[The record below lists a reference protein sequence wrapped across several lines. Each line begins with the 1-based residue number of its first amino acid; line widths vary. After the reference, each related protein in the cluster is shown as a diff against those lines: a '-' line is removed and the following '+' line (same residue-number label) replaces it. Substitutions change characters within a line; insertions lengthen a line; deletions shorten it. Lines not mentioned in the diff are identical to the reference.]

1 MPTKFNGEMES
12 VPNKALVIDDD
23 RLTLDLF
30 EFQLKSQGFE
40 VATADSGS
48 KGLDLVKEND
58 FDVVLTD
65 LNLPDINGIEMVRR
79 SRQIRPHTE
88 VIVVTGDDST
98 ERAVEAIRERA
109 FDYIVKPVD
118 FDKLFTV
125 VRNAFER
132 KRQTIINE
140 RQAEEIRLLRNRLSS
155 RTSFEGIIGG
165 ARSMQNIYEIIE
177 NVAESDAN
185 ILILGE
191 SGTGKEVIANAIHYK
206 SHRSQNPFVK
216 VNCSAL
222 PKDLIESQLFGHV
235 KGSFTGA
242 NADKT
247 GFIGQANSGS
257 LLLDEI
263 GEMPIDLQPKLLRVL
278 QEKVFY
284 RVGSDKPQ
292 EADFRLVCATN
303 RDPFEAIKDG
313 SLREDLYYR
322 INTIEIKIPPL
333 RDRMEDV
340 PMLAEHF
347 LKMYAEKYD
356 RQGQEFSQLAYD
368 QMLNYTWRGNVRE
381 LQHAIERA
389 VLLSKGDKIERLDI
403 PSSAAAPAVAIGA
416 GAATS
421 TSAGGAS
428 VAVQDETAAPEHG
441 QVSYIPSVAPFSAEV
456 AVSLSGG
463 DLFKEIGKLIVD
475 RLPEPSDG
483 EQQKDVFDGLESGVV
498 LAALKRTNGNKQ
510 AAANLLGLYRPR
522 LYGMIKR
529 HKLENQI

>member
-1 MPTKFNGEMES
+1 MTNDLNGEFKS
-12 VPNKALVIDDD
+12 VSNKALVIDDD

-40 VATADSGS
+40 VTTADNGS
-48 KGLDLVKEND
+48 KALDLIRDHD

-79 SRQIRPHTE
+79 SREVRPHTE

-132 KRQTIINE
+132 KHQTIINE
-140 RQAEEIRLLRNRLSS
+140 RQAEEIRLLRNRLTSK
-155 RTSFEGIIGG
+155 TSFEGIIGG

-206 SHRSQNPFVK
+206 SHRSQHPFVK

-242 NADKT
+242 NSDKT
-247 GFIGQANSGS
+247 GFIGQANGGS

-292 EADFRLVCATN
+292 EADFRLISATN

-313 SLREDLYYR
+313 TLREDLYYR

-333 RDRMEDV
+333 RERMEDV

-347 LKMYAEKYD
+347 LKVYAEKYD
-356 RQGQEFSQLAYD
+356 RTGHEFAQSAYD

-381 LQHAIERA
+381 LQHSIERA
-389 VLLSKGDKIERLDI
+389 VLLSKSNKIERLDI
-403 PSSAAAPAVAIGA
+403 PSSAPATVAV
-416 GAATS
+416 GAAASVSGAQQPEFAAS
-421 TSAGGAS
+421 TSS
-428 VAVQDETAAPEHG
+428 MP
-441 QVSYIPSVAPFSAEV
+441 VSYVPSIAAYSAELSS
-456 AVSLSGG
+456 SLSGEEM
-463 DLFKEIGKLIVD
+463 FKEVGKLIVD
-475 RLPEPSDG
+475 RLPEPGDS

-529 HKLENQI
+529 HKLEDQI